1 MESMNQKEP
10 TQLLLIC
17 LKEPRPKEVKGL
29 SQVPQY
35 EVVRGFR
42 SHSVLSQI
50 LLSHCT
56 WRGIRALLFY
66 DKFFE
71 NHLGLSV
78 PSPGETVGSKIGL
91 VPALLGDRPAPRAS

>member
-1 MESMNQKEP
+1 MESMNQREA

-17 LKEPRPKEVKGL
+17 LKEPGPKEVKGL

-35 EVVRGFR
+35 EVVRGLR

-56 WRGIRALLFY
+56 WHGIRVPLFY
-66 DKFFE
+66 D

-91 VPALLGDRPAPRAS
+91 VPALLEDRPVPRAS